1 MGCVSVCPAG
11 ALADGSD
18 TPKLDFIEWNCV
30 QCGLC
35 ERACP
40 ENAITLE
47 ARLLVDSETRLMKR
61 NLNEEEPFGCI
72 TCGKPFATK
81 SMIDKISE
89 KLASH
94 RMFQGDALD
103 RLKMCE
109 DCRVK
114 SMFEA

>member
-1 MGCVSVCPAG
+1 
-11 ALADGSD
+11 
-18 TPKLDFIEWNCV
+18 
-30 QCGLC
+30 
-35 ERACP
+35 
-40 ENAITLE
+40 
-47 ARLLVDSETRLMKR
+47 
-61 NLNEEEPFGCI
+61 
-72 TCGKPFATK
+72 
-81 SMIDKISE
+81 MIDKMAE